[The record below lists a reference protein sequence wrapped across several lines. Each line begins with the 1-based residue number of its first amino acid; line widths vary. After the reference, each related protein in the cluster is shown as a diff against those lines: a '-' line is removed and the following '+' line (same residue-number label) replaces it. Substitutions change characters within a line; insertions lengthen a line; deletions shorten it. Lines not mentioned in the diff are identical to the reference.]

1 MLHYGAK
8 EREVCWDKSFVDSFE
23 NVEIEQGKPVRRE
36 KVFTCDAPWEGN
48 FCCFMHVM
56 KVDDKVRMYYSGYEY
71 GEDFPSFFCV
81 AEGKDG
87 RSFERLKLHK
97 YAHKVYEAKPSSFQT
112 NNIFFHKLPEYHDNF
127 SVFYDENPNCPADEK
142 FKALGLYEEKIDG
155 VRQPPRLHWSKS
167 SNGIDFE
174 DMGYIDIVGIFDTYN
189 VVIWDKETEQY
200 FLYTR
205 HYHHPDGTECHWK
218 RTSMISDI
226 REIRVSVSKDFRNW
240 TQLGPIQFPEGTE
253 DINLYTNQVQKYY
266 RAKNVFLGMPV
277 RYVDRAKDIHNF
289 KHLTLGWDDTRE
301 KLLENGG
308 RLGTALTDCVL
319 MTSRDGFHFERSEEP
334 FFENTLQNEH
344 NWMYG
349 DGYAHYGM
357 IETPSDVM
365 GEPNE
370 ISLYMRENCM
380 VKATDVV
387 RYTIRLDGFY
397 CFKAGKQGGTVLTK
411 PFTFDGSGLQINF
424 STSIFGHLRIKV
436 CDENGREIEG
446 YDSNVVFGNSVDRKV
461 DFEKPLSALNGKC
474 VRLKIEM
481 KEAKL
486 YSFMFE

>member
-8 EREVCWDKSFVDSFE
+8 EREVCWDKSFVDTFD
-23 NVEIEQGKPVRRE
+23 NLEIEVGKPIPRE

-48 FCCFMHVM
+48 FCGHMRVM
-56 KVDDKVRMYYSGYEY
+56 QLDDKVRMYYSANTY
-71 GEDFPSFFCV
+71 GNDFPSFFCV

-87 RSFERLKLHK
+87 RSFERLMLHK
-97 YAHKVYEAKPSSFQT
+97 YEHREYVAKPPTFRT
-112 NNIFFHKLPEYHDNF
+112 NNIFFHKLPQYHDNF

-142 FKALGLYEEKIDG
+142 FKALGLFEETIDG

-174 DMGYIDIVGIFDTYN
+174 DMGAIDVTGIFDTYN
-189 VVIWDKETEQY
+189 VMVWDKVTEQY

-205 HYHHPDGTECHWK
+205 HYHHPDGTECHWQW
-218 RTSMISDI
+218 TSMVSDI

-240 TQLGPIQFPEGTE
+240 KQLGPIQFPDGTE

-289 KHLTLGWDDTRE
+289 KYLTLGWDDTRE
-301 KLLENGG
+301 RLLERGG
-308 RLGTALTDCVL
+308 RLGTAITDCVL
-319 MTSRDGFHFERSEEP
+319 MTSRDGLHFERSDEP

-344 NWMYG
+344 NWRYG

-357 IETPSDVM
+357 IETPSDVV

-370 ISLYMRENCM
+370 ISLYMREFCM
-380 VKATDVV
+380 IKSTEVV

-397 CFKAGKQGGTVLTK
+397 CFKADKKGGTVVTK
-411 PFTFDGSGLQINF
+411 PFTFDGNELQINF
-424 STSIFGHLRIKV
+424 ATTIFGHVRIKL
-436 CDENGREIEG
+436 CDENGREFEG
-446 YDSNVVFGNSVDRKV
+446 YDSNVMFGNSVDRKV
-461 DFEKPLSALNGKC
+461 DFEKPLAALNGKV